1 MIVRYLHHLLGTE
14 REVRTDAL
22 ASRRLLL
29 ARDGQPY
36 SVHDT
41 LIVAG
46 AELHMWYKH
55 HIESVYCVAGEGELE
70 NCETGEVFPVQ
81 DGMFYCLDGHD
92 PHVLRARTDLR
103 LICIFMPALVGP
115 ELHDAEGAFP
125 ILSPEPVLR
134 PMPMTNLTASTLTPG
149 EAAPLDRGTP
159 QAETA

>member
-1 MIVRYLHHLLGTE
+1 MIVRYLQHLLGTE

-55 HIESVYCVAGEGELE
+55 HIESVYCVAGVGELE
-70 NCETGEVFPVQ
+70 NCDTGDIFPVH

-92 PHVLRARTDLR
+92 PHVLRASTDLR
-103 LICIFMPALVGP
+103 LICIFMPALLGP

-125 ILSPEPVLR
+125 LLSAEPAFN
-134 PMPMTNLTASTLTPG
+134 PASVNSFPAPTLAPS
-149 EAAPLDRGTP
+149 EAACVDDGRQRPER
-159 QAETA
+159 A